1 MTILLTTAIGQK
13 GADRMMLVELRVT
26 RSTEDLSGA
35 GATLAGIVDEGAD
48 RWSVWYWQT
57 KVDTLP
63 DDQLAAQ
70 FGYEY
75 FYADCFIGGEEY
87 VFRSRDGNGL
97 LLAFALIQSDLR
109 DRIDK
114 ARESAFDLADLPF

>member
-1 MTILLTTAIGQK
+1 
-13 GADRMMLVELRVT
+13 MMLIELRVT
-26 RSTEDLSGA
+26 RPTEDLSGA
-35 GATLAGIVDEGAD
+35 GATLAGIVDEGAQ

-57 KVDTLP
+57 KVDALP

-114 ARESAFDLADLPF
+114 ARESAIDWEDLPF